1 MIDVWRAEIRE
12 GRSKKRTERGPEMGH
27 AGS

>member
-1 MIDVWRAEIRE
+1 MIDVWRAEIRV

-27 AGS
+27 ARS